1 MTIKCNCQM
10 PVISVIVPVYNTE
23 KYLSRCIDSILTQ
36 TFTDLELLLVDDG
49 STDKSGIIC
58 DEYALK
64 DSRVRVFH
72 KENGGVSFARN
83 LGVQEARGNW
93 IAFVDADDWILE
105 TYLANFVN
113 NIKKDTQLIVATTIE
128 KKIAS
133 SDYIKQLLLYIVPC
147 GMPFKLYSASCL
159 KNHKHLCVPREI
171 NIGEDL
177 LANLS
182 IAQSVESIQYVI
194 NVGYCI
200 NNENIESV
208 TRSRSFSLEYEE
220 RFVDE
225 IKNILGDNAEN
236 YPELWILILRCI
248 KTLMLNGVYVPRKS
262 ILYQDIKATRPIPL
276 PPLGNLD
283 KIVLYIPS
291 PRITRYILMLVSK
304 LIGR

>member
-1 MTIKCNCQM
+1 M

-147 GMPFKLYSASCL
+147 GMPIKLYSASCL

-200 NNENIESV
+200 NHENIESV

-220 RFVDE
+220 RFVGE

>member
-1 MTIKCNCQM
+1 M

-133 SDYIKQLLLYIVPC
+133 SDYIKQLLLYSAPC

-182 IAQSVESIQYVI
+182 IAQSVESIQCVI

-200 NNENIESV
+200 NHENLESV

-220 RFVDE
+220 RFVYE

>member
-1 MTIKCNCQM
+1 M

-83 LGVQEARGNW
+83 LGVQEARGSW

-133 SDYIKQLLLYIVPC
+133 SDYIKQLLLYIVHV
-147 GMPFKLYSASCL
+147 GMYFKLYSASCL

-200 NNENIESV
+200 NHENIESV